1 MSPNLGVLCEPPTA
15 LDTEPERA
23 FTPTTLVLIRV
34 PALPVEPKPS
44 HLHASVRSPG
54 PIRRRRRLRRE
65 VRVAALALLF
75 SVPMVGVS
83 LKFWPS
89 SSVPEASSPTL
100 VASIP
105 AGSDRDQTQE
115 DLPVR
120 PWVTISLEP
129 AAGERVP
136 EFQPPVVR
144 PAGFLLP
151 DHGSEEPAH
160 AGG

>member
-1 MSPNLGVLCEPPTA
+1 MSPNPGVLCEPPPS
-15 LDTEPERA
+15 LETEPERA
-23 FTPTTLVLIRV
+23 STTIPLVLIQVPSLPTGPRV
-34 PALPVEPKPS
+34 PRP
-44 HLHASVRSPG
+44 SVRPLG
-54 PIRRRRRLRRE
+54 PVRRRRRLRRE

-75 SVPMVGVS
+75 SVPMVGIS

-89 SSVPEASSPTL
+89 GSSTEASIPML
-100 VASIP
+100 VASMP
-105 AGSDRDQTQE
+105 PVSDLGQNAE
-115 DLPVR
+115 DSPIR
-120 PWVTISLEP
+120 SWVTISLEP
-129 AAGERVP
+129 AAGNRVP